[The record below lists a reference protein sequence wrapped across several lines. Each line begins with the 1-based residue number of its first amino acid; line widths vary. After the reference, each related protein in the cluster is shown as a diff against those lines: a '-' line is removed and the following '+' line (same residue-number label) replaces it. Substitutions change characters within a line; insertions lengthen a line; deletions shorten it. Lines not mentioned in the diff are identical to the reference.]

1 MLDKVVDALIGETVH
16 KVLDKLKYSEIRL
29 RLLNKFGLKSDTPPN
44 DFDGV
49 YVYTLIE
56 YGVGKQKVILQLILQ
71 LFKEKEIKEEFQQA
85 FSQNRSFNI
94 QTLDNFIQSSDIGN
108 KIKHQNI
115 DYRREL
121 TEFARLFVE
130 IAKRARTATEI
141 LQDHKL
147 DSLQNSLN
155 QIREQINQLSLP
167 ELQKQIAQLVQ
178 SQQQLLPPGEIV
190 RETELA
196 KQLKKWFK
204 ALGYYF
210 EPHEVLEKDY
220 FEWIINIPNNWGG
233 YDRIL
238 IHGVEAEAGINDI
251 NAVKQAVETQKVD
264 GGWIVAPRRV
274 SKAAI
279 DKLEKDENK
288 HILCKTF
295 DELIEDK
302 ANFSGYF
309 DWLETEVKSRGI
321 DQYYVPLACTKEEI
335 NPQTKQRIGISHYG
349 KEDDWIEGY
358 INQWLDD
365 PVKEHLSVLGEFG
378 TGKTWFAFHYAWLA
392 LKKYLEA
399 KKKGTQRPRIPL
411 VIPLRDYAKAVS
423 IESLFSE
430 FFFRKH
436 NIGLSGYS
444 AFEQLNRMGKLLL
457 IFDGFDEMA
466 AWVDRQAMINNFWEL
481 AKVVG
486 TAGTKAILT
495 CQTEHFP
502 EALEGRSLLN
512 AELQASTS
520 NLTGEPPQFEVLEL
534 EKKPV
539 DISRVYLYA
548 VRHKMERDI
557 KADRTF
563 TSMADKLYFL
573 CELSWEMLST
583 DKMTLNYKE
592 FPDLIRSYFGET
604 VQEQKDLDHWH
615 HDMMGQ
621 TMLIT
626 NADGDYYPAHRSLLE
641 FFVSYKLGR
650 ELGILAADFQEVAED
665 LPYDKGTTDLS
676 QTFGK
681 TLLAKAVLDLM
692 FSMLST
698 TANQR
703 LLEVVKATKG
713 KTETI
718 AGYCGSNAVQLLLKG
733 SRFAL
738 ERQDLSQTV
747 IKNVDF
753 SQASLYN
760 VNLTNAN
767 LKESVF
773 ATELT
778 SVFAVA
784 FSPDGKVLATGEKDG
799 KVRLWNVITGREF
812 LALTG
817 HSDSVNSVAWSR
829 DGLTLATGSC
839 DNTVKLWN
847 VQTGDCVRTLEG
859 HINSVLSVAW
869 SGDSQTLASGSDDRS
884 VKLWNVQTGDCVRTL
899 KGHRNQVKS
908 VAWSG
913 DGLTLASGG
922 DNTVKLWDVQ
932 TGKRVQTLKGHTRSV
947 YSVAWSPDGQTLASG
962 SLDKRVKLWDVQTG
976 ECVRTLKGHTHW
988 VWTVAWSPDGQT
1000 LASGGDNTVKLW
1012 DVQTGDC
1019 VRTLHCHRRWV
1030 RSVAWTGDGLTLAS
1044 GSGETVKLWD
1054 VQTGDCVRTL
1064 EGHSIS
1070 VYSVAWSPDGQT
1082 LASSSDNAVKLWNVQ
1097 TGDCV
1102 RSLEGHSIWVRSVAW
1117 SPDGQ
1122 TLASSSD
1129 ETVKLWNVQT
1139 GDCVGT
1145 LEVHS
1150 IWDNSVAWSP
1160 DSQTLAS
1167 VSLYKRVK
1175 LWDVQT
1181 GDCVRTLKGHSD
1193 WVNSVAWSGDGLTLA
1208 SGSRDNTVK
1217 LWDVQTGKCVRTLQG
1232 HSDTV
1237 NSVAWSGDSLT
1248 LASGSGDNAV
1258 KLWNVQTGK
1267 CVRTLQGHRS
1277 SVTSVAWSGD
1287 SLTLASGSYDE
1298 TVKLWDVQ
1306 TGDCVGTLEGH
1317 RSSVLSVAWSGD
1329 GLTLASGSDDNTV
1342 KLWDVQTGDCFATFD
1357 HRLYAGLKIQG
1368 VKGLSR
1374 AEILTLK
1381 ALGAVE

>member
-1 MLDKVVDALIGETVH
+1 MWIIDNVISALVGDAVGKILDELQYNET
-16 KVLDKLKYSEIRL
+16 RL
-29 RLLNKFGLKSDTPPN
+29 RLLNKFDLKPDTPPN

-56 YGVGKQKVILQLILQ
+56 YGVGKQKVILQL
-71 LFKEKEIKEEFQQA
+71 FKETEIKEEFREA

-94 QTLDNFIQSSDIGN
+94 QTLDDFIQSSDIGD
-108 KIKHQNI
+108 KIKEQKI

-121 TEFARLFVE
+121 TEFARLFIE

-147 DSLQNSLN
+147 DSLQTSLN

-178 SQQQLLPPGEIV
+178 SQQQLLLPGEIS

-196 KQLKKWFK
+196 KQLKKWFE
-204 ALGYYF
+204 ALGYKF
-210 EPHEVLEKDY
+210 EPYEVLEKDY
-220 FEWIINIPNNWGG
+220 FEWIINIPKRRG

-264 GGWIVAPRRV
+264 EGWIVAPRRV
-274 SKAAI
+274 SKLAREEVKKA
-279 DKLEKDENK
+279 ENNQ
-288 HILCKTF
+288 IFCYSF
-295 DELIEDK
+295 DELIEAD
-302 ANFSGYF
+302 ADFSGYF
-309 DWLETEVKSRGI
+309 DWLEREVKSRGI

-349 KEDDWIEGY
+349 EEDGWIERY
-358 INQWLDD
+358 INEWLAD

-392 LKKYLEA
+392 LEKYRQA
-399 KKKGTQRPRIPL
+399 KAEGLPIPRIPL

-466 AWVDRQAMINNFWEL
+466 ARVDRQAMINNFWEL

-495 CQTEHFP
+495 CRTEHFP

-520 NLTGEPPQFEVLEL
+520 NLTGESPQFEVLEL
-534 EKKPV
+534 EKFDDEQIKQVLNFKATPETVDSIINNEKLLDLARRPVMIDLIMEALPDIEAGKPV

-548 VRHKMERDI
+548 VRRKMERDI

-573 CELSWEMLST
+573 CELSWEMLSN
-583 DKMTLNYKE
+583 DKMSLNYKE
-592 FPDLIRSYFGET
+592 FPDRIRSCFSKEI
-604 VQEQKDLDHWH
+604 QEQKDLDHWH
-615 HDMMGQ
+615 YDMMGQ
-621 TMLIT
+621 TMLIR
-626 NADGDYYPAHRSLLE
+626 NAEGDYSPAHRSLLE
-641 FFVSYKLGR
+641 FFVAYKLGR
-650 ELGILAADFQEVAED
+650 DLGILTADFREFADVRPCHQEKID
-665 LPYDKGTTDLS
+665 PTGN
-676 QTFGK
+676 FGK

-692 FSMLST
+692 FLMLSAA
-698 TANQR
+698 ANQR

-713 KTETI
+713 KTEAE

-738 ERQDLSQTV
+738 EKQDLSETV
-747 IKNVDF
+747 IPGVNF
-753 SQASLYN
+753 GLASLSN
-760 VNLTNAN
+760 VNLTGAN
-767 LKESVF
+767 LTDTFFAKALGSVYSL
-773 ATELT
+773 AY
-778 SVFAVA
+778 
-784 FSPDGKVLATGEKDG
+784 SPDGKYLVTGDSNG
-799 KVRLWNVITGREF
+799 RVQIWNALTGREI
-812 LALTG
+812 LTFVG
-817 HSDSVNSVAWSR
+817 HSNCVNSVAWSG
-829 DGLTLATGSC
+829 DSLTLASGSL

-859 HINSVLSVAW
+859 HSDWVNSVAW
-869 SGDSQTLASGSDDRS
+869 SGL
-884 VKLWNVQTGDCVRTL
+884 
-899 KGHRNQVKS
+899 
-908 VAWSG
+908 
-913 DGLTLASGG
+913 
-922 DNTVKLWDVQ
+922 
-932 TGKRVQTLKGHTRSV
+932 
-947 YSVAWSPDGQTLASG
+947 TLASG
-962 SLDKRVKLWDVQTG
+962 SLDK
-976 ECVRTLKGHTHW
+976 
-988 VWTVAWSPDGQT
+988 
-1000 LASGGDNTVKLW
+1000 
-1012 DVQTGDC
+1012 
-1019 VRTLHCHRRWV
+1019 
-1030 RSVAWTGDGLTLAS
+1030 
-1044 GSGETVKLWD
+1044 TVKLWD

-1064 EGHSIS
+1064 EGHSS
-1070 VYSVAWSPDGQT
+1070 LVRSVAWSGDGQT
-1082 LASSSDNAVKLWNVQ
+1082 LASGSGDN
-1097 TGDCV
+1097 T
-1102 RSLEGHSIWVRSVAW
+1102 
-1117 SPDGQ
+1117 
-1122 TLASSSD
+1122 
-1129 ETVKLWNVQT
+1129 
-1139 GDCVGT
+1139 
-1145 LEVHS
+1145 
-1150 IWDNSVAWSP
+1150 
-1160 DSQTLAS
+1160 
-1167 VSLYKRVK
+1167 VK

-1181 GDCVRTLKGHSD
+1181 GDCVRTLQGHSSWVRSVAWSGLTLASGSSDKTVKLWDIQSGDCIRWLEGHSSWVNSVAWSGDGLTLASGSDDKTVKLWDVQSGECLLTLMGHSNCVNSVAWSDQTLASGSGDNTVKLWDVHTGDCVRTLQGHSSWVNSVAWSPDGLTLASGSDDHTVKLWDVHTGDCVRTLEGHSD

-1217 LWDVQTGKCVRTLQG
+1217 LWDVQTGDSVRTLEG
-1232 HSDTV
+1232 V
-1237 NSVAWSGDSLT
+1237 KSVAWSPDGLT
-1248 LASGSGDNAV
+1248 LATGSRDN
-1258 KLWNVQTGK
+1258 
-1267 CVRTLQGHRS
+1267 
-1277 SVTSVAWSGD
+1277 
-1287 SLTLASGSYDE
+1287 
-1298 TVKLWDVQ
+1298 TVKLWDVH
-1306 TGDCVGTLEGH
+1306 TGDCVRTLEGH
-1317 RSSVLSVAWSGD
+1317 SSGVWSVAWSGD
-1329 GLTLASGSDDNTV
+1329 GLTLASGSIDNTV
-1342 KLWDVQTGDCFATFD
+1342 KLWDVQSGECIATFD